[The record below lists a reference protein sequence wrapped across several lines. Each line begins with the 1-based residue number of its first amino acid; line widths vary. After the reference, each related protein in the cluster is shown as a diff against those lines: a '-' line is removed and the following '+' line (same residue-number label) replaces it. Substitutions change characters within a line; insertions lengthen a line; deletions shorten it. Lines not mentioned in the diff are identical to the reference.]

1 MSSKRFICFTADKIY
16 CSFKPLRIVK
26 SIVINKAS
34 GTIVDLLLDVPDE
47 SEILE
52 IIQFQGIIIPAFIDS
67 HTHILGYAADKGLDL
82 RGVNTWEEMAE
93 IIKEA
98 EPTHQH
104 WLIARGWDE
113 SKMKEGNIPDKQWLN
128 GIRNDIPV
136 VLIRVDGHMAICN
149 DRAIKESGLD
159 SYNGKDF
166 DRDRGFVKEEA
177 LNILHKAK
185 PVVSL
190 EQFIK
195 NYSDLENWFLK
206 HGVVGSCEAGIN
218 SNLVKYIEKLNP
230 TIKHSVLLLAE
241 DHNAQ
246 QINVLPFALSNGVK
260 FNGIKMFYDGS
271 LGSDTA
277 LLFDSYRSI
286 ENYYG
291 LQVKPTEYYRHWL
304 ETLKNRE
311 GIIIATHAIG
321 DRAVHEIAKLYS
333 TIQPVGIKR
342 IEHVQ
347 IIRDNTINLLREN
360 NIIASIQPIHLLTDK
375 RWIASKLNKSSLE
388 NAYRFKTLMNNV
400 ATILGT
406 DFPVEEVNPFMNL
419 YAAMF
424 RKNPDE
430 ADAFHTQEALSI
442 YESMDAYTSKA
453 AKYSLLKGLGTLNR
467 GSKASFVVVDRDFI
481 EEPEHVAS
489 VHVKKV
495 FIDGVQK
502 FG

>member
-1 MSSKRFICFTADKIY
+1 MSLKRFICFAADTLY
-16 CSFKPLRIVK
+16 CSFKPLRDIK
-26 SIVINKAS
+26 SIVVNRAS
-34 GTIVDLLLDVPDE
+34 GTIVDLLLDVPEE

-52 IIQFQGIIIPAFIDS
+52 VVEFKGIIIPAFIDA

-82 RGVNTWEEMAE
+82 RGISTWEEVAE
-93 IIKEA
+93 IIKTA

-113 SKMKEGNIPDKQWLN
+113 SKMQEGKIPDKQWLN
-128 GIRNDIPV
+128 AIRNDIPV

-159 SYNGKDF
+159 AYNGKDF
-166 DRDRGFVKEEA
+166 DGNRGFVKEEA

-190 EQFIK
+190 EQFMK
-195 NYSDLENWFLK
+195 NYTDLENWFLR

-218 SNLVKYIEKLNP
+218 SNLVRYIEKLNP
-230 TIKHSVLLLAE
+230 LIKHSVLLLAE

-246 QINVLPFALSNGVK
+246 QINLLPFTLSNGIK
-260 FNGIKMFYDGS
+260 FSGIKMFYDGS
-271 LGSDTA
+271 LGSNTA
-277 LLFDSYRSI
+277 LLFDSYRSVK
-286 ENYYG
+286 NYFG

-311 GIIIATHAIG
+311 DIIIATHAIG
-321 DRAVHEIAKLYS
+321 DRAVHEIAELYS
-333 TIQPVGIKR
+333 TVQPVGIKR

-347 IIRDNTINLLREN
+347 IIRDNTISLLREN
-360 NIIASIQPIHLLTDK
+360 NIVASIQPIHLLTDK

-388 NAYRFKTLMNNV
+388 YAYRFKTLMNNV
-400 ATILGT
+400 PTILGT
-406 DFPVEEVNPFMNL
+406 DFPVEEVDPFMNL

-430 ADAFHTQEALSI
+430 ADAFHPQESLSI
-442 YESMDAYTSKA
+442 YESMDAYTAKA
-453 AKYSLLKGLGTLNR
+453 ARYSLLEGLGTLDR
-467 GSKASFVVVDRDFI
+467 GNKASFVVVDRDFI
-481 EEPEHVAS
+481 KRPEEVAS
-489 VHVKKV
+489 AQVKKV
-495 FIDGVQK
+495 FVDGIQR